1 MIKYGDRI
9 HFHTFKFSK
18 KRKILI
24 YHKLV
29 LRNLW
34 KVVFDQNEKTK
45 KEEDIG
51 NET

>member
-1 MIKYGDRI
+1 MTEYIFI
-9 HFHTFKFSK
+9 HSSSQK

-29 LRNLW
+29 LRNLR

>member
-1 MIKYGDRI
+1 MYVY
-9 HFHTFKFSK
+9 TYTK

-29 LRNLW
+29 LRNLR

>member
-1 MIKYGDRI
+1 MVTEYIFI
-9 HFHTFKFSK
+9 HSSSQK
-18 KRKILI
+18 KKGKKKLI

-34 KVVFDQNEKTK
+34 KDVFDQNEKTR

-51 NET
+51 NKT

>member
-1 MIKYGDRI
+1 MVTEYI
-9 HFHTFKFSK
+9 FVPLSSQK